1 MPQTPKETIMTTDLS
16 WSGKLRP
23 EVSERWDELIQLRRE
38 FHRMPELSF
47 KEHRTVARIK
57 DWLAAQG
64 VENVTSVTETGVVAL
79 IEGAQPGRTIMYR
92 ADIDA
97 LPVEEDSGVDYPS
110 EHPGVMHACGHDGHV
125 AIALMLA
132 SMLNTR
138 RESLQGNVKVVFQ
151 PAEEVGGGAE
161 PMIDAGV
168 MEHPHVDA
176 VLGVHM
182 AAMMHVGTLGV
193 TPGPTMAGTGTFQI
207 TVQGSGGH
215 AAMPHRAA
223 DPIVIAAQIVSSVQT
238 IVSRNVDPQQS
249 AVVTIGTIHGGTKEN
264 IIPDTVEMTGT
275 IRAFSSE
282 ILDEMGQRIVELSTG
297 VARSMGADA
306 DATYSINSPPVVN
319 DAAFADRVRRHAR
332 RIVSEDSIVSPML
345 SVADDMARFL
355 EIAPGCYYLL
365 GAATE
370 EHGIQGHHQG
380 RFAIDDRSLALGLEL
395 SLRVIDGYL
404 GE

>member
-1 MPQTPKETIMTTDLS
+1 MTTDLS
-16 WSGKLRP
+16 WSSKLRP
-23 EVSERWDELIQLRRE
+23 EVSERWDELMQLRRE

-47 KEHRTVARIK
+47 REHKTVARIK
-57 DWLAAQG
+57 DWLSTQG
-64 VENVTSVTETGVVAL
+64 IENVTSVTETGVVAL

-125 AIALMLA
+125 AIALMVA
-132 SMLNTR
+132 SMLNSR

-161 PMIDAGV
+161 LMIDAGV
-168 MEHPHVDA
+168 MEDPHVDA
-176 VLGVHM
+176 VLGLHM
-182 AAMMHVGTLGV
+182 AAMMNVGTLGIM
-193 TPGPTMAGTGTFQI
+193 PGPTMAGTGTFQI
-207 TVQGSGGH
+207 MVLGNGGH

-223 DPIVIAAQIVSSVQT
+223 DPIVIAAQIVNSLQT

-275 IRAFSSE
+275 IRAFSSD

-306 DATYSINSPPVVN
+306 DVTYSINNPPVVS
-319 DAAFADRVRRHAR
+319 DAAFADRVKRHALDL
-332 RIVSEDSIVSPML
+332 VSEDSIVS
-345 SVADDMARFL
+345 SVLLVGDDMARFL
-355 EIAPGCYYLL
+355 EIAPGCYYQL

-370 EHGIQGHHQG
+370 EHGLQGHHQG
-380 RFAIDDRSLALGLEL
+380 RFAIDDRSLRLDLEL
-395 SLRVIDGYL
+395 SLRVIEGYL
-404 GE
+404 AE